1 MPEAKDDLK
10 REKVRIVPIS
20 NIEDF
25 PDHPFQVKDD
35 ESMDQLVESIR
46 MNGVL
51 NPVIALK
58 IDENHY
64 QLISGHRRK
73 RACMLLGI
81 DRIPLIGRE
90 MTKEE
95 AVIEMVDSNLQ
106 REHILPSEKAKAYKM
121 KMDAMKRQGERTDL
135 TLSPMATK
143 SAIDSASEIGSAA
156 GESRDQVFRYI
167 RLNLLVP
174 ELLDMVDEGRI
185 AFRPAVELSHLQ
197 EQEQYDLL
205 TTIESEDATP
215 SLSQSIRMKRLS
227 QEDKLDMDTIFNIM
241 TEEKPNQKET
251 VKIQREKLDKYFGR
265 NVSVSQIEATIIRL
279 LEQERARLIKK
290 RSEREDR

>member
-1 MPEAKDDLK
+1 MTKEEIKK
-10 REKVRIVPIS
+10 I
-20 NIEDF
+20 NIQELHPF
-25 PDHPFQVKDD
+25 TDHPYKVEDNEEMYALRDSIYQCGLL
-35 ESMDQLVESIR
+35 SPILVRPRAE
-46 MNGVL
+46 GGYEV
-51 NPVIALK
+51 
-58 IDENHY
+58 
-64 QLISGHRRK
+64 ISGHRRV
-73 RACMLLGI
+73 RALQLLKI
-81 DRIPLIGRE
+81 DSIEARVCD
-90 MTKEE
+90 MTDEE
-95 AVIEMVDSNLQ
+95 AILVMVDSNLH

-143 SAIDSASEIGSAA
+143 SAIDSAAEIGSAS

-167 RLNLLVP
+167 RLNLLIP

-215 SLSQSIRMKRLS
+215 SLSQAIRLKRLS
-227 QEDKLDMDTIFNIM
+227 QDGKLDMDTIFDIM

-265 NVSVSQIEATIIRL
+265 GVPVSQIEATILKL
-279 LEQERARLIKK
+279 LEQERIRQLKK

>member
-1 MPEAKDDLK
+1 MTKEEIKK
-10 REKVRIVPIS
+10 I
-20 NIEDF
+20 NIQELHPF
-25 PDHPFQVKDD
+25 TDHPYKVEDNEEMYALRDSIYQCGLL
-35 ESMDQLVESIR
+35 SPILVRPRAE
-46 MNGVL
+46 GGYEV
-51 NPVIALK
+51 
-58 IDENHY
+58 
-64 QLISGHRRK
+64 ISGHRRV
-73 RACMLLGI
+73 RALQLLNVDSI
-81 DRIPLIGRE
+81 EARVCN
-90 MTKEE
+90 MTDEE
-95 AVIEMVDSNLQ
+95 AIRVMVDSNLH

-143 SAIDSASEIGSAA
+143 SAIDSAAEIGNAA

-167 RLNLLVP
+167 RLNLLIP

-215 SLSQSIRMKRLS
+215 SLSQAIRLKRLS
-227 QEDKLDMDTIFNIM
+227 QDGKLDMDTIFDIM

-251 VKIQREKLDKYFGR
+251 VKIQREKLDRYFGR

-279 LEQERARLIKK
+279 LEQERARQIKK

>member
-1 MPEAKDDLK
+1 M
-10 REKVRIVPIS
+10 
-20 NIEDF
+20 F
-25 PDHPFQVKDD
+25 
-35 ESMDQLVESIR
+35 
-46 MNGVL
+46 
-51 NPVIALK
+51 
-58 IDENHY
+58 
-64 QLISGHRRK
+64 
-73 RACMLLGI
+73 ACQKLGI
-81 DRIPLIGRE
+81 KSIPAIVKELSRE
-90 MTKEE
+90 D
-95 AVIEMVDSNLQ
+95 AILEMVDSNLH

-143 SAIDSASEIGSAA
+143 LAIDSAAEIGNAA

-167 RLNLLVP
+167 RLNLLIP

-215 SLSQSIRMKRLS
+215 SLSQAIRLKRLS
-227 QEDKLDMDTIFNIM
+227 QEGKLNMDTIFDIM

-265 NVSVSQIEATIIRL
+265 NVSVPQIEATILRL
-279 LEQERARLIKK
+279 LENERIRQLKK

>member
-1 MPEAKDDLK
+1 MTEVK
-10 REKVRIVPIS
+10 EKITVTELPIIALRS
-20 NIEDF
+20 FEE
-25 PDHPFQVKDD
+25 HPYKVVDN
-35 ESMDQLVESIR
+35 EEMASLVESIYTQGILTPVTVR
-46 MNGVL
+46 PLDNGEYEV
-51 NPVIALK
+51 
-58 IDENHY
+58 
-64 QLISGHRRK
+64 ISGHRRLF
-73 RACMLLGI
+73 ACQKLGI
-81 DRIPLIGRE
+81 NAIPTIVKELSRE
-90 MTKEE
+90 D
-95 AVIEMVDSNLQ
+95 AILEMVDSNLH

-143 SAIDSASEIGSAA
+143 SAIDSAAEIGNAA

-167 RLNLLVP
+167 RLNLLIP

-215 SLSQSIRMKRLS
+215 SLSQAIRMKRLS
-227 QEDKLDMDTIFNIM
+227 QDGKLDMDTIFDIM

-265 NVSVSQIEATIIRL
+265 NVSVPQIEATILRL
-279 LEQERARLIKK
+279 LENERIRQLKK

>member
-1 MPEAKDDLK
+1 MTKEEIKKINIQDLH
-10 REKVRIVPIS
+10 P
-20 NIEDF
+20 F
-25 PDHPFQVKDD
+25 TDHPYKVEDNEEMYALRDSIYQCGLL
-35 ESMDQLVESIR
+35 SPILVRPRAE
-46 MNGVL
+46 GGYEV
-51 NPVIALK
+51 
-58 IDENHY
+58 
-64 QLISGHRRK
+64 ISGHRRV
-73 RACMLLGI
+73 RALQLLNVDSI
-81 DRIPLIGRE
+81 EARVCD
-90 MTKEE
+90 MTDEE
-95 AVIEMVDSNLQ
+95 AILVMVDSNLH

-143 SAIDSASEIGSAA
+143 SAIDSAAEIGSAA

-167 RLNLLVP
+167 RLNLLIP

-215 SLSQSIRMKRLS
+215 SLSQAIHLKRLS
-227 QEDKLDMDTIFNIM
+227 QDGKLDMDTIFDIM

-251 VKIQREKLDKYFGR
+251 VKIHREKLDKYFGR

-279 LEQERARLIKK
+279 LEQERARQIKK

>member
-1 MPEAKDDLK
+1 MTKEEIKK
-10 REKVRIVPIS
+10 I
-20 NIEDF
+20 NINELHPF
-25 PDHPFQVKDD
+25 TDHPYKVEDNEEMYALRDSIYQCGLL
-35 ESMDQLVESIR
+35 SPILVRPRAE
-46 MNGVL
+46 GGYEV
-51 NPVIALK
+51 
-58 IDENHY
+58 
-64 QLISGHRRK
+64 ISGHRRV
-73 RACMLLGI
+73 RALQLLEVNSI
-81 DRIPLIGRE
+81 EARVCD
-90 MTKEE
+90 MTDEE
-95 AVIEMVDSNLQ
+95 AILVMVDSNLH

-143 SAIDSASEIGSAA
+143 SAIDSAAEIGSAA

-167 RLNLLVP
+167 RLNLLIP

-215 SLSQSIRMKRLS
+215 SLSQAIRLKRLS
-227 QEDKLDMDTIFNIM
+227 QDGKLDMDTIFDIM

-265 NVSVSQIEATIIRL
+265 NVSVSQIEATILRL
-279 LEQERARLIKK
+279 LENERIRQLKK
-290 RSEREDR
+290 RSDREDR

>member
-1 MPEAKDDLK
+1 MTKEEIKMIKIQELHP
-10 REKVRIVPIS
+10 
-20 NIEDF
+20 F
-25 PDHPFQVKDD
+25 TDHPYKVEDNEEMYALRDSIYQCG
-35 ESMDQLVESIR
+35 SLSPILVRPRSE
-46 MNGVL
+46 GGYEV
-51 NPVIALK
+51 
-58 IDENHY
+58 
-64 QLISGHRRK
+64 ISGHRRV
-73 RACMLLGI
+73 RALQLLKVDSI
-81 DRIPLIGRE
+81 AARVCD
-90 MTKEE
+90 MSDEE
-95 AVIEMVDSNLQ
+95 AILVMVDSNLH

-143 SAIDSASEIGSAA
+143 SAIDSAAEIGSAV

-167 RLNLLVP
+167 RLNLLIP

-215 SLSQSIRMKRLS
+215 SLSQAIRMKRLS
-227 QEDKLDMDTIFNIM
+227 QDGKLDMDTIFDIM

-265 NVSVSQIEATIIRL
+265 NVSVTQIEAVIIRL
-279 LEQERARLIKK
+279 LEQERARQIKK

>member
-1 MPEAKDDLK
+1 MTKEEIKK
-10 REKVRIVPIS
+10 I
-20 NIEDF
+20 NINELHPF
-25 PDHPFQVKDD
+25 TDHPYKVEDNEEMYALRDSIYQCGLL
-35 ESMDQLVESIR
+35 SPILVRPRAE
-46 MNGVL
+46 GGYEV
-51 NPVIALK
+51 
-58 IDENHY
+58 
-64 QLISGHRRK
+64 ISGHRRV
-73 RACMLLGI
+73 RALQLLNVNSI
-81 DRIPLIGRE
+81 EARVCD
-90 MTKEE
+90 MTDEE
-95 AVIEMVDSNLQ
+95 AILVMVDSNLH

-143 SAIDSASEIGSAA
+143 SAIDSAAEIGNAA

-167 RLNLLVP
+167 RLNLLIP

-215 SLSQSIRMKRLS
+215 SLSQAIRLKRLS
-227 QEDKLDMDTIFNIM
+227 QDGKLDMDTIFDIM

-279 LEQERARLIKK
+279 LEQERARQIKK

>member
-1 MPEAKDDLK
+1 MTKEEIKK
-10 REKVRIVPIS
+10 I
-20 NIEDF
+20 NIQELHPF
-25 PDHPFQVKDD
+25 TDHPYKVEDNEEMYALRDSIYQCGLL
-35 ESMDQLVESIR
+35 SPILVRPRAE
-46 MNGVL
+46 GGYEV
-51 NPVIALK
+51 
-58 IDENHY
+58 
-64 QLISGHRRK
+64 ISGHRRV
-73 RACMLLGI
+73 RALQLLNVDSI
-81 DRIPLIGRE
+81 EARVCD
-90 MTKEE
+90 MTDEE
-95 AVIEMVDSNLQ
+95 AILVMVDSNLH

-143 SAIDSASEIGSAA
+143 SAIDSAAEIGSAA

-167 RLNLLVP
+167 RLNLLIP

-215 SLSQSIRMKRLS
+215 SLSQAIRLKRLS
-227 QEDKLDMDTIFNIM
+227 QDGKLDMDTIFDIM

-251 VKIQREKLDKYFGR
+251 VKIQREKLDRYFGR

-279 LEQERARLIKK
+279 LEQERARQIKK

>member
-1 MPEAKDDLK
+1 MTEVK
-10 REKVRIVPIS
+10 EKITVTELPIIALRS
-20 NIEDF
+20 FEE
-25 PDHPFQVKDD
+25 HPYKVVDN
-35 ESMDQLVESIR
+35 EEMASLVESIYTQGILTPVTVR
-46 MNGVL
+46 PLDNGEYEV
-51 NPVIALK
+51 
-58 IDENHY
+58 
-64 QLISGHRRK
+64 ISGHRRLF
-73 RACMLLGI
+73 ACQKLGI
-81 DRIPLIGRE
+81 KAIPAIVKELSRE
-90 MTKEE
+90 D
-95 AVIEMVDSNLQ
+95 AILEMVDSNLH

-143 SAIDSASEIGSAA
+143 SAIDSAAEIGNAA

-167 RLNLLVP
+167 RLNLLIP

-215 SLSQSIRMKRLS
+215 SLSQAIRMKRLS
-227 QEDKLDMDTIFNIM
+227 QDGKLDMDTVFDIM

-251 VKIQREKLDKYFGR
+251 VKIHREKLDKYFGR

-279 LEQERARLIKK
+279 LEQERARQIKK

>member
-1 MPEAKDDLK
+1 MTKEEIKK
-10 REKVRIVPIS
+10 I
-20 NIEDF
+20 NIQELHPF
-25 PDHPFQVKDD
+25 TDHPYKVEDNEEMYALRDSIYQCGLL
-35 ESMDQLVESIR
+35 SPILVRPRAE
-46 MNGVL
+46 GGYEV
-51 NPVIALK
+51 
-58 IDENHY
+58 
-64 QLISGHRRK
+64 ISGHRRV
-73 RACMLLGI
+73 RALQLLNVNSI
-81 DRIPLIGRE
+81 EARVCD
-90 MTKEE
+90 MTDEE
-95 AVIEMVDSNLQ
+95 AILVMVDSNLH

-143 SAIDSASEIGSAA
+143 SAIDSAAEIGNAA

-167 RLNLLVP
+167 RLNLLIP

-215 SLSQSIRMKRLS
+215 SLSQAIRLKRLS
-227 QEDKLDMDTIFNIM
+227 QDNKLDMDTIFDIM

-251 VKIQREKLDKYFGR
+251 IKIQREKLDRYFGR

-279 LEQERARLIKK
+279 LEQERARQIKK

>member
-1 MPEAKDDLK
+1 MTKEEIKMIKIQELHP
-10 REKVRIVPIS
+10 
-20 NIEDF
+20 F
-25 PDHPFQVKDD
+25 TDHPYKVEDNEEMYALRDSIYQCGLL
-35 ESMDQLVESIR
+35 SPILVRPRAE
-46 MNGVL
+46 GGYEV
-51 NPVIALK
+51 
-58 IDENHY
+58 
-64 QLISGHRRK
+64 ISGHRRV
-73 RACMLLGI
+73 RALQLLKVDSI
-81 DRIPLIGRE
+81 EARVCD
-90 MTKEE
+90 MTDEE
-95 AVIEMVDSNLQ
+95 AILVMVDSNLH

-135 TLSPMATK
+135 TLSPVATK
-143 SAIDSASEIGSAA
+143 SAIDSAAEIGSAV

-167 RLNLLVP
+167 RLNLLIP

-215 SLSQSIRMKRLS
+215 SLSQAIRMKRLS
-227 QEDKLDMDTIFNIM
+227 QDGKLDMDTIFDIM

-265 NVSVSQIEATIIRL
+265 GVPVSQIEATILRL
-279 LEQERARLIKK
+279 LEQERIRQIKK

>member
-1 MPEAKDDLK
+1 MTKEEIKK
-10 REKVRIVPIS
+10 I
-20 NIEDF
+20 NIQELHPF
-25 PDHPFQVKDD
+25 TDHPYKVEDNEEMYALRDSIYQCGLL
-35 ESMDQLVESIR
+35 SPILVRPRAE
-46 MNGVL
+46 GGYEV
-51 NPVIALK
+51 
-58 IDENHY
+58 
-64 QLISGHRRK
+64 ISGHRRV
-73 RACMLLGI
+73 RALQLLNVDSI
-81 DRIPLIGRE
+81 EARVCD
-90 MTKEE
+90 MTDEE
-95 AVIEMVDSNLQ
+95 AILVMVDSNLH

-143 SAIDSASEIGSAA
+143 SAIDSAAEIGSAA

-167 RLNLLVP
+167 RLNLLIP

-215 SLSQSIRMKRLS
+215 SLTQAIRLKRLS
-227 QEDKLDMDTIFNIM
+227 QDGKLDMDTIFDIM
-241 TEEKPNQKET
+241 SEEKPNQKET
-251 VKIQREKLDKYFGR
+251 IKIQRKKLDKYFGR

-279 LEQERARLIKK
+279 LEQERARQIKK

>member
-1 MPEAKDDLK
+1 MTKE
-10 REKVRIVPIS
+10 EIKVIKIQELHP
-20 NIEDF
+20 F
-25 PDHPFQVKDD
+25 TDHPYKVEDNEEMYALRDSIYQCGLL
-35 ESMDQLVESIR
+35 SPILVRPRTE
-46 MNGVL
+46 GGYEV
-51 NPVIALK
+51 
-58 IDENHY
+58 
-64 QLISGHRRK
+64 ISGHRRV
-73 RACMLLGI
+73 RALQLLKVDGI
-81 DRIPLIGRE
+81 AARVCD
-90 MTKEE
+90 MSDEE
-95 AVIEMVDSNLQ
+95 AILVMVDSNLH

-143 SAIDSASEIGSAA
+143 SAIDSAAEIGSAV

-167 RLNLLVP
+167 RLNLLIP

-215 SLSQSIRMKRLS
+215 SLSQAIRVKRLS
-227 QEDKLDMDTIFNIM
+227 QDGKLDMDTIFDIM

-265 NVSVSQIEATIIRL
+265 GVSVAQIEATILRL
-279 LEQERARLIKK
+279 LEQERARQIKK

>member
-1 MPEAKDDLK
+1 MTKE
-10 REKVRIVPIS
+10 EIKVIKIQELHP
-20 NIEDF
+20 F
-25 PDHPFQVKDD
+25 TDHPYKVEDNEEMYALRDSIYQCGLL
-35 ESMDQLVESIR
+35 SPILVRPRTE
-46 MNGVL
+46 GGYEV
-51 NPVIALK
+51 
-58 IDENHY
+58 
-64 QLISGHRRK
+64 ISGHRRV
-73 RACMLLGI
+73 RALQLLKVDGI
-81 DRIPLIGRE
+81 AARVCD
-90 MTKEE
+90 MSDEE
-95 AVIEMVDSNLQ
+95 AILVMVDSNLH

-143 SAIDSASEIGSAA
+143 SAIDSAAEIGSAV

-167 RLNLLVP
+167 RLNLLIP

-185 AFRPAVELSHLQ
+185 AFRPAVKLSHLQ

-215 SLSQSIRMKRLS
+215 SLSQAIRMKRLS
-227 QEDKLDMDTIFNIM
+227 QDGKLDMDTIFDIM

-265 NVSVSQIEATIIRL
+265 GVSVAQIEATILRL
-279 LEQERARLIKK
+279 LEQERARQIKK

>member
-1 MPEAKDDLK
+1 MTKEEIK
-10 REKVRIVPIS
+10 KVKIQELHP
-20 NIEDF
+20 F
-25 PDHPFQVKDD
+25 TDHPYKVEDNEEMYALRDSIYQCGLL
-35 ESMDQLVESIR
+35 SPILVRPRAE
-46 MNGVL
+46 GGYEV
-51 NPVIALK
+51 
-58 IDENHY
+58 
-64 QLISGHRRK
+64 ISGHRRV
-73 RACMLLGI
+73 RALQLLKVDSI
-81 DRIPLIGRE
+81 EARVCD
-90 MTKEE
+90 MTDEE
-95 AVIEMVDSNLQ
+95 AILVMVDSNLH

-143 SAIDSASEIGSAA
+143 SAIDSAAEIGGAA

-167 RLNLLVP
+167 RLNLLIP

-215 SLSQSIRMKRLS
+215 SLSQAIRLKRLS
-227 QEDKLDMDTIFNIM
+227 QDGKLNMDTIFDIM

-265 NVSVSQIEATIIRL
+265 GVPVSQIEATILKL
-279 LEQERARLIKK
+279 LEQERIRQLKK

>member
-1 MPEAKDDLK
+1 MTKEEIKK
-10 REKVRIVPIS
+10 I
-20 NIEDF
+20 NIQELHPF
-25 PDHPFQVKDD
+25 TDHPYKVEDNEEMYALRDSIYQCGLL
-35 ESMDQLVESIR
+35 SPILVRPRAE
-46 MNGVL
+46 GGYEV
-51 NPVIALK
+51 
-58 IDENHY
+58 
-64 QLISGHRRK
+64 ISGHRRV
-73 RACMLLGI
+73 RALQLLNVDSI
-81 DRIPLIGRE
+81 EARVCD
-90 MTKEE
+90 MTDEE
-95 AVIEMVDSNLQ
+95 AILVMVDSNLH

-143 SAIDSASEIGSAA
+143 SAIDSAAEIGSAA

-167 RLNLLVP
+167 RLNLLIP

-215 SLSQSIRMKRLS
+215 SLSQAIRMKRLS
-227 QEDKLDMDTIFNIM
+227 QDGKLDMDTIFDIM

-265 NVSVSQIEATIIRL
+265 NVSVTQIEAVIIRL
-279 LEQERARLIKK
+279 LEQERARQIKK

>member
-1 MPEAKDDLK
+1 MTKEEIKMIKIQELHP
-10 REKVRIVPIS
+10 
-20 NIEDF
+20 F
-25 PDHPFQVKDD
+25 TDHPYKVEDNEEMYALRDSIYQCGLL
-35 ESMDQLVESIR
+35 SPILVRPRAE
-46 MNGVL
+46 GGYEV
-51 NPVIALK
+51 
-58 IDENHY
+58 
-64 QLISGHRRK
+64 ISGHRRV
-73 RACMLLGI
+73 RALQLLKVDSI
-81 DRIPLIGRE
+81 EARVCD
-90 MTKEE
+90 MSDEE
-95 AVIEMVDSNLQ
+95 AILVMVDSNLH

-143 SAIDSASEIGSAA
+143 SAIDSAAEIGNAA

-167 RLNLLVP
+167 RLNLLIP

-215 SLSQSIRMKRLS
+215 SLSQAIRMKRLS
-227 QEDKLDMDTIFNIM
+227 QDGKLDMDTIFDIM

-265 NVSVSQIEATIIRL
+265 NVSVPQIEATILRL
-279 LEQERARLIKK
+279 LENERIRQLKK

>member
-1 MPEAKDDLK
+1 MTKEEIKK
-10 REKVRIVPIS
+10 I
-20 NIEDF
+20 NIQELHPF
-25 PDHPFQVKDD
+25 TDHPYKVEDNEEMYALRDSIYQ
-35 ESMDQLVESIR
+35 SGLLSPILVRPRAE
-46 MNGVL
+46 GGYEV
-51 NPVIALK
+51 
-58 IDENHY
+58 
-64 QLISGHRRK
+64 ISGHRRV
-73 RACMLLGI
+73 RALQLLKVDSI
-81 DRIPLIGRE
+81 EARVCD
-90 MTKEE
+90 MTDEE
-95 AVIEMVDSNLQ
+95 AILVMVDSNLH

-143 SAIDSASEIGSAA
+143 SAIDSAAEIGSAA

-167 RLNLLVP
+167 RLNLLIP

-215 SLSQSIRMKRLS
+215 SLSQAIRLKRLS
-227 QEDKLDMDTIFNIM
+227 QDDKLDMDTIFDIM

-251 VKIQREKLDKYFGR
+251 VKIHREKLDRYFGR
-265 NVSVSQIEATIIRL
+265 NVSVSLIESTIIRL
-279 LEQERARLIKK
+279 LEQERARQIKK

>member
-1 MPEAKDDLK
+1 MTKEEIKK
-10 REKVRIVPIS
+10 I
-20 NIEDF
+20 NIQELHPF
-25 PDHPFQVKDD
+25 TDHPYKVEDNEEMYALRDSIYQCGLL
-35 ESMDQLVESIR
+35 SPILVRPRAE
-46 MNGVL
+46 GGYEV
-51 NPVIALK
+51 
-58 IDENHY
+58 
-64 QLISGHRRK
+64 ISGHRRV
-73 RACMLLGI
+73 RALQLLNVDSI
-81 DRIPLIGRE
+81 EARVCD
-90 MTKEE
+90 MTDEE
-95 AVIEMVDSNLQ
+95 AILVMVDSNLH

-143 SAIDSASEIGSAA
+143 SAIDSAAEIGNAA

-167 RLNLLVP
+167 RLNLLIP

-215 SLSQSIRMKRLS
+215 SLSQAIRLKRLS
-227 QEDKLDMDTIFNIM
+227 QDGKLDMDTIFDIM

-251 VKIQREKLDKYFGR
+251 IKIQREKLDRYFGR

-279 LEQERARLIKK
+279 LEQERARQIKK

>member
-1 MPEAKDDLK
+1 MTKEEIKK
-10 REKVRIVPIS
+10 I
-20 NIEDF
+20 NIQELHPF
-25 PDHPFQVKDD
+25 TDHPYKVEDNEEMYALRDSIYQCGLL
-35 ESMDQLVESIR
+35 SPILVRPRAE
-46 MNGVL
+46 GGYEV
-51 NPVIALK
+51 
-58 IDENHY
+58 
-64 QLISGHRRK
+64 ISGHRRV
-73 RACMLLGI
+73 RALQLLKVNSI
-81 DRIPLIGRE
+81 EGRVCD
-90 MTKEE
+90 MTDEE
-95 AVIEMVDSNLQ
+95 AILVMVDSNLH

-143 SAIDSASEIGSAA
+143 SAIDSAAEIGSAA

-167 RLNLLVP
+167 RLNLLIP
-174 ELLDMVDEGRI
+174 ELLDMVDEGRR

-215 SLSQSIRMKRLS
+215 SLSQAIRLKRLS
-227 QEDKLDMDTIFNIM
+227 QDGKLNIDTIFDIM

-265 NVSVSQIEATIIRL
+265 NISVSQIEATILRL
-279 LEQERARLIKK
+279 LENERIRQLKK

>member
-1 MPEAKDDLK
+1 MTKEEIKK
-10 REKVRIVPIS
+10 I
-20 NIEDF
+20 NIQELHPF
-25 PDHPFQVKDD
+25 TDHPYKVEDNEEMYALRDSIYQCGLL
-35 ESMDQLVESIR
+35 SPILVRPRAE
-46 MNGVL
+46 GGYEV
-51 NPVIALK
+51 
-58 IDENHY
+58 
-64 QLISGHRRK
+64 ISGHRRV
-73 RACMLLGI
+73 RALQLLNVDSI
-81 DRIPLIGRE
+81 EARVCD
-90 MTKEE
+90 MTDEE
-95 AVIEMVDSNLQ
+95 AILVMVDSNLH

-143 SAIDSASEIGSAA
+143 SAIDSAAEIGSAA

-167 RLNLLVP
+167 RLNLLIP

-215 SLSQSIRMKRLS
+215 SLSQAIRLKRLS
-227 QEDKLDMDTIFNIM
+227 QDGKLDMDTIFDIM

-251 VKIQREKLDKYFGR
+251 VKIHREKLDKYFGR
-265 NVSVSQIEATIIRL
+265 NVSFSQIEATIIRL
-279 LEQERARLIKK
+279 LEQERARQIKK

>member
-1 MPEAKDDLK
+1 MTKEEIKK
-10 REKVRIVPIS
+10 I
-20 NIEDF
+20 NINELHPF
-25 PDHPFQVKDD
+25 TDHPYKVEDNEEMYALRDSIYQCGLLSPILVRPRD
-35 ESMDQLVESIR
+35 EGGYEV
-46 MNGVL
+46 
-51 NPVIALK
+51 
-58 IDENHY
+58 
-64 QLISGHRRK
+64 ISGHRRV
-73 RACMLLGI
+73 RALQLLKVNSI
-81 DRIPLIGRE
+81 EARVCD
-90 MTKEE
+90 MTDEE
-95 AVIEMVDSNLQ
+95 AILVMVDSNLH

-143 SAIDSASEIGSAA
+143 SAIDSAAEIGNAA

-167 RLNLLVP
+167 RLNLLIP

-215 SLSQSIRMKRLS
+215 SLSQAIRLKRLS
-227 QEDKLDMDTIFNIM
+227 QDGKLDMDTIFDIM

-279 LEQERARLIKK
+279 LEQERARQIKK

>member
-1 MPEAKDDLK
+1 MKKEEIKK
-10 REKVRIVPIS
+10 I
-20 NIEDF
+20 NIQELHPF
-25 PDHPFQVKDD
+25 TDHPYKVEDNEEMYALRDSIYQCGLL
-35 ESMDQLVESIR
+35 SPILVRPRAE
-46 MNGVL
+46 GGYEV
-51 NPVIALK
+51 
-58 IDENHY
+58 
-64 QLISGHRRK
+64 ISGHRRV
-73 RACMLLGI
+73 RALQLLNVDSI
-81 DRIPLIGRE
+81 EARVCD
-90 MTKEE
+90 MTDEE
-95 AVIEMVDSNLQ
+95 AILVMVDSNLH

-143 SAIDSASEIGSAA
+143 SAIDSAAEIGSAA

-167 RLNLLVP
+167 RLNLLIP

-215 SLSQSIRMKRLS
+215 SLSQAIRLKRLS
-227 QEDKLDMDTIFNIM
+227 QDGKLDMDTIFDIM

-251 VKIQREKLDKYFGR
+251 VKIHREKLDKYFGR

-279 LEQERARLIKK
+279 LEQERARQIKK

>member
-1 MPEAKDDLK
+1 MTKEEIKK
-10 REKVRIVPIS
+10 I
-20 NIEDF
+20 NIQELHPF
-25 PDHPFQVKDD
+25 TDHPYKVEDNEEMYALRDSIYQCGLL
-35 ESMDQLVESIR
+35 SPILVRPRAE
-46 MNGVL
+46 GGYEV
-51 NPVIALK
+51 
-58 IDENHY
+58 
-64 QLISGHRRK
+64 ISGHRRV
-73 RACMLLGI
+73 RALQLLKVDSI
-81 DRIPLIGRE
+81 EARVCD
-90 MTKEE
+90 MTDEE
-95 AVIEMVDSNLQ
+95 AILVMVDSNLH

-143 SAIDSASEIGSAA
+143 SAIDSAAEIGNAA

-167 RLNLLVP
+167 RLNLLIP
-174 ELLDMVDEGRI
+174 ELLDMVDQGRI

-215 SLSQSIRMKRLS
+215 SLSQAIRLKRLS
-227 QEDKLDMDTIFNIM
+227 QDGKLDMDTIFDIM

-251 VKIQREKLDKYFGR
+251 VKIQREKLDRYFGR

-279 LEQERARLIKK
+279 LEQERARQIKK

>member
-1 MPEAKDDLK
+1 MTKEEIKK
-10 REKVRIVPIS
+10 I
-20 NIEDF
+20 NINELHPF
-25 PDHPFQVKDD
+25 TDHPYKVEDNEEMYALRDSIYQCGLL
-35 ESMDQLVESIR
+35 SPILVRPRAE
-46 MNGVL
+46 GGYEV
-51 NPVIALK
+51 
-58 IDENHY
+58 
-64 QLISGHRRK
+64 ISGHRRV
-73 RACMLLGI
+73 RALQLLKVNSI
-81 DRIPLIGRE
+81 EARVCD
-90 MTKEE
+90 MTDEE
-95 AVIEMVDSNLQ
+95 AILVMVDSNLH

-143 SAIDSASEIGSAA
+143 SAIDSAAEIGSAA

-167 RLNLLVP
+167 RLNLLIP

-215 SLSQSIRMKRLS
+215 SLSQAIRLKRLS
-227 QEDKLDMDTIFNIM
+227 QDGKLDMDTIFDIM

-279 LEQERARLIKK
+279 LEQERARQIKK

>member
-1 MPEAKDDLK
+1 MTEIK
-10 REKVRIVPIS
+10 EKITVTELPITALRS
-20 NIEDF
+20 FEE
-25 PDHPFQVKDD
+25 HPYKVVDN
-35 ESMDQLVESIR
+35 EEMASLVESIYTQGILTPLTVR
-46 MNGVL
+46 PLDNGEYELV
-51 NPVIALK
+51 
-58 IDENHY
+58 
-64 QLISGHRRK
+64 SGHRRLL
-73 RACMLLGI
+73 ACQKLGI
-81 DRIPLIGRE
+81 TAIPAIVKELSRE
-90 MTKEE
+90 D
-95 AVIEMVDSNLQ
+95 AILEMVDSNLH

-143 SAIDSASEIGSAA
+143 SAIDSAAEIGNAA

-167 RLNLLVP
+167 RLNLLIP

-215 SLSQSIRMKRLS
+215 SLSQAIRLKRLS
-227 QEDKLDMDTIFNIM
+227 QDGKLDMDTIFNIM

-265 NVSVSQIEATIIRL
+265 NVSVPQIEATILRL
-279 LEQERARLIKK
+279 LENERIRQLKK

>member
-1 MPEAKDDLK
+1 MTETKSK
-10 REKVRIVPIS
+10 EKITVTNLPITS
-20 NIEDF
+20 LRAFEE
-25 PDHPFQVKDD
+25 HPYKVIDN
-35 ESMDQLVESIR
+35 EEMEQLVRSINN
-46 MNGVL
+46 NGVL
-51 NPVIALK
+51 TPIIVRPLVNGEYEIV
-58 IDENHY
+58 
-64 QLISGHRRK
+64 SGHRRLF
-73 RACMLLGI
+73 ACQKLGI
-81 DRIPLIGRE
+81 NSIPAIVKELSRE
-90 MTKEE
+90 D
-95 AVIEMVDSNLQ
+95 AILEMVDSNLY

-143 SAIDSASEIGSAA
+143 LAIDSAAEIGNAA

-167 RLNLLVP
+167 RLNLLIP

-215 SLSQSIRMKRLS
+215 SLSQAIRMKRLS
-227 QEDKLDMDTIFNIM
+227 QDGKLDMDTIFDIM

-265 NVSVSQIEATIIRL
+265 GVSVAQIESTILRL
-279 LEQERARLIKK
+279 LEQERARQIKK

>member
-1 MPEAKDDLK
+1 MTENKS
-10 REKVRIVPIS
+10 REKITVINLPVTALRSFEEHPYKVVDNEEMASLVDSIYNQGILTPITVRPLSNGKYEIV
-20 NIEDF
+20 
-25 PDHPFQVKDD
+25 
-35 ESMDQLVESIR
+35 
-46 MNGVL
+46 
-51 NPVIALK
+51 
-58 IDENHY
+58 
-64 QLISGHRRK
+64 SGHRRLF
-73 RACMLLGI
+73 ACQKLGI
-81 DRIPLIGRE
+81 KAIPAIVKELSRE
-90 MTKEE
+90 D
-95 AVIEMVDSNLQ
+95 AILEMVDSNLH

-143 SAIDSASEIGSAA
+143 SAIDSAAEIGSAA

-167 RLNLLVP
+167 RLNLLIP

-215 SLSQSIRMKRLS
+215 SLSQAIRMKRLS
-227 QEDKLDMDTIFNIM
+227 QEGKLDMDTIFDIM

-265 NVSVSQIEATIIRL
+265 GVPVAKIEATILNL
-279 LEQERARLIKK
+279 LEQERVRQLKK
-290 RSEREDR
+290 RGERENR

>member
-1 MPEAKDDLK
+1 MTKEEIKK
-10 REKVRIVPIS
+10 I
-20 NIEDF
+20 NIQELHPF
-25 PDHPFQVKDD
+25 TDHPYKVEDNEEMYALRDSIYQCGLL
-35 ESMDQLVESIR
+35 SPILVRPRAE
-46 MNGVL
+46 GGYEV
-51 NPVIALK
+51 
-58 IDENHY
+58 
-64 QLISGHRRK
+64 ISGHRRV
-73 RACMLLGI
+73 RALQLLNVDSI
-81 DRIPLIGRE
+81 EARVCD
-90 MTKEE
+90 MTDEE
-95 AVIEMVDSNLQ
+95 AILVMVDSNLH

-143 SAIDSASEIGSAA
+143 SAIDSAAEIGSAA

-167 RLNLLVP
+167 RLNLLIP

-215 SLSQSIRMKRLS
+215 SLSQAIRLKRLS
-227 QEDKLDMDTIFNIM
+227 QDGKLDMDTIFDIM

-251 VKIQREKLDKYFGR
+251 VKIHREKLDKYFGR

-279 LEQERARLIKK
+279 LEQERAHQIKK

>member
-1 MPEAKDDLK
+1 MTKEEIKMIKIQELHP
-10 REKVRIVPIS
+10 
-20 NIEDF
+20 F
-25 PDHPFQVKDD
+25 TDHPYKVEDNEEMYALRDSIYQCGLL
-35 ESMDQLVESIR
+35 SPILVRPRSE
-46 MNGVL
+46 GGYEV
-51 NPVIALK
+51 
-58 IDENHY
+58 
-64 QLISGHRRK
+64 ISGHRRV
-73 RACMLLGI
+73 RALQLLKVDSI
-81 DRIPLIGRE
+81 AARVCD
-90 MTKEE
+90 MSDEE
-95 AVIEMVDSNLQ
+95 AILVMVDSNLH

-143 SAIDSASEIGSAA
+143 SAIDSAAEIGSAV

-167 RLNLLVP
+167 RLNLLIP

-215 SLSQSIRMKRLS
+215 SLSQAIRMKRLS
-227 QEDKLDMDTIFNIM
+227 QDGKLDMDTIFDIM

-265 NVSVSQIEATIIRL
+265 NVSVTQIEAVIIRL
-279 LEQERARLIKK
+279 LEQERARQIKK
-290 RSEREDR
+290 RSECEDR

>member
-1 MPEAKDDLK
+1 MTKEEIKK
-10 REKVRIVPIS
+10 I
-20 NIEDF
+20 NIQELHPF
-25 PDHPFQVKDD
+25 TDHPYKVEDNEEMYALRDSIYQCGLLSPILVRPRD
-35 ESMDQLVESIR
+35 EGGYEV
-46 MNGVL
+46 
-51 NPVIALK
+51 
-58 IDENHY
+58 
-64 QLISGHRRK
+64 ISGHRRV
-73 RACMLLGI
+73 RALQLLNVDSI
-81 DRIPLIGRE
+81 EARVCN
-90 MTKEE
+90 MTDEE
-95 AVIEMVDSNLQ
+95 AILVMVDSNLH

-143 SAIDSASEIGSAA
+143 SAIDSAAEIGNAA

-167 RLNLLVP
+167 RLNLLIP

-215 SLSQSIRMKRLS
+215 SLSQAIRLKRLS
-227 QEDKLDMDTIFNIM
+227 QDGKLDMDTIFDIM

-279 LEQERARLIKK
+279 LEQERARQIKK

>member
-1 MPEAKDDLK
+1 MTKEEIKK
-10 REKVRIVPIS
+10 I
-20 NIEDF
+20 NIQELHPF
-25 PDHPFQVKDD
+25 TDHPYKVEDNEEMYALRDSIYQCGLL
-35 ESMDQLVESIR
+35 SPILVRPRAE
-46 MNGVL
+46 GGYEV
-51 NPVIALK
+51 
-58 IDENHY
+58 
-64 QLISGHRRK
+64 ISGHRRV
-73 RACMLLGI
+73 RALQLLNVDSI
-81 DRIPLIGRE
+81 EARVCD
-90 MTKEE
+90 MTDEE
-95 AVIEMVDSNLQ
+95 AILVMVDSNLH

-143 SAIDSASEIGSAA
+143 SAIDSAAEIGNAA

-167 RLNLLVP
+167 RLNLLIP

-185 AFRPAVELSHLQ
+185 ALRPAVELSHQQ

-215 SLSQSIRMKRLS
+215 SLSQAIRLKRLS
-227 QEDKLDMDTIFNIM
+227 QDGKLDMDTIFDIM

-279 LEQERARLIKK
+279 LEQERVRLIKK

>member
-1 MPEAKDDLK
+1 MTKEEIKK
-10 REKVRIVPIS
+10 I
-20 NIEDF
+20 NINELHPF
-25 PDHPFQVKDD
+25 TDHPYKVEDNEEMYALRDSIYQCGLL
-35 ESMDQLVESIR
+35 SPILVRPRAE
-46 MNGVL
+46 GGYEV
-51 NPVIALK
+51 
-58 IDENHY
+58 
-64 QLISGHRRK
+64 ISGHRRV
-73 RACMLLGI
+73 RALQLLNVNSI
-81 DRIPLIGRE
+81 EARVCD
-90 MTKEE
+90 MTDEE
-95 AVIEMVDSNLQ
+95 AILVMVDSNLH

-143 SAIDSASEIGSAA
+143 SAIDSAAEIGNAA

-167 RLNLLVP
+167 RLNLLIP

-215 SLSQSIRMKRLS
+215 SLSQAIRLKRLS
-227 QEDKLDMDTIFNIM
+227 QDGKLDMDTIFDIM

-265 NVSVSQIEATIIRL
+265 GVSVSQIEATILRL
-279 LEQERARLIKK
+279 LEQERIRQIKK

>member
-1 MPEAKDDLK
+1 MTKEEIKK
-10 REKVRIVPIS
+10 I
-20 NIEDF
+20 NINELHPF
-25 PDHPFQVKDD
+25 TDHPYKVEDNEEMYALRDSIYQCGLL
-35 ESMDQLVESIR
+35 SPILVRPRAE
-46 MNGVL
+46 GGYEV
-51 NPVIALK
+51 
-58 IDENHY
+58 
-64 QLISGHRRK
+64 ISGHRRV
-73 RACMLLGI
+73 RALQLLNVDSI
-81 DRIPLIGRE
+81 EARVCD
-90 MTKEE
+90 MTDEE
-95 AVIEMVDSNLQ
+95 AILVMVDSNLH

-143 SAIDSASEIGSAA
+143 SSIDSAAEIGSAA

-167 RLNLLVP
+167 RLNLLIP

-215 SLSQSIRMKRLS
+215 SLSQAIRLKRLS
-227 QEDKLDMDTIFNIM
+227 QDGKLDMDTIFDIM

-251 VKIQREKLDKYFGR
+251 VKIHR
-265 NVSVSQIEATIIRL
+265 
-279 LEQERARLIKK
+279 
-290 RSEREDR
+290 